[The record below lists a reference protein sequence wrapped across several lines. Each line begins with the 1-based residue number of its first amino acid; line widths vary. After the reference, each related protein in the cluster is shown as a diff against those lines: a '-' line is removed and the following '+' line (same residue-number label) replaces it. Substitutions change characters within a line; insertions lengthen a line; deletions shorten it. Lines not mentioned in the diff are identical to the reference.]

1 LRQIVEST
9 SDGTLEKFIE
19 ILFKVGLVDDVA
31 GTHEKVMTTFDR
43 IVELLLGAS
52 RVGDL
57 ERVMMKVRG
66 LTGPEGDLVFENLEA
81 INRIFDRWGTADL
94 ITRIAEKINDP
105 HIEDAAPLLTLLRLQ
120 NPGAAAHIAR
130 AAGLVTIPERRA
142 AVFELLPEI
151 IPGQLKE
158 IARILQSCDAT
169 HAHDLIRVLRSLEG
183 VDILTAINGALNNPD
198 AAVRLEALGN
208 LPPDKLHLYLQYI
221 LNALKD
227 KSKVVRGKAVH
238 LLARMPS
245 PQVHGHLL
253 QRIRDKDFAEVDLDE
268 KRRFFAAAS
277 LTGKPDGVVHG
288 AARRAQLPA
297 AQGGRGDARVRGHRP
312 RAADA
317 RAGGAGLRAREVAQ
331 VAVGRRARV
340 GAVGHSARATAAR
353 GAHAAALR
361 HPVQGHAHLRQT
373 GGYAP

>member
-1 LRQIVEST
+1 
-9 SDGTLEKFIE
+9 
-19 ILFKVGLVDDVA
+19 
-31 GTHEKVMTTFDR
+31 
-43 IVELLLGAS
+43 
-52 RVGDL
+52 
-57 ERVMMKVRG
+57 
-66 LTGPEGDLVFENLEA
+66 
-81 INRIFDRWGTADL
+81 
-94 ITRIAEKINDP
+94 
-105 HIEDAAPLLTLLRLQ
+105 
-120 NPGAAAHIAR
+120 
-130 AAGLVTIPERRA
+130 
-142 AVFELLPEI
+142 
-151 IPGQLKE
+151 
-158 IARILQSCDAT
+158 
-169 HAHDLIRVLRSLEG
+169 
-183 VDILTAINGALNNPD
+183 
-198 AAVRLEALGN
+198 VRLEALGN

-277 LTGKPDGVVHG
+277 LTGNPTEWFMELLDERSFLQRKGDEEMRACAAIGLALRMHG
-288 AARRAQLPA
+288 PA
-297 AQGGRGDARVRGHRP
+297 VP
-312 RAADA
+312 
-317 RAGGAGLRAREVAQ
+317 GLRAREVAQ

>member
-1 LRQIVEST
+1 ME
-9 SDGTLEKFIE
+9 
-19 ILFKVGLVDDVA
+19 
-31 GTHEKVMTTFDR
+31 HE
-43 IVELLLGAS
+43 
-52 RVGDL
+52 
-57 ERVMMKVRG
+57 ERH
-66 LTGPEGDLVFENLEA
+66 T
-81 INRIFDRWGTADL
+81 W
-94 ITRIAEKINDP
+94 
-105 HIEDAAPLLTLLRLQ
+105 
-120 NPGAAAHIAR
+120 
-130 AAGLVTIPERRA
+130 
-142 AVFELLPEI
+142 
-151 IPGQLKE
+151 LKE

-277 LTGKPDGVVHG
+277 LTGNPTEWFMELLDERSFLQRKGDEEMRGC
-288 AARRAQLPA
+288 AAI
-297 AQGGRGDARVRGHRP
+297 
-312 RAADA
+312 
-317 RAGGAGLRAREVAQ
+317 GL
-331 VAVGRRARV
+331 
-340 GAVGHSARATAAR
+340 
-353 GAHAAALR
+353 ALR
-361 HPVQGHAHLRQT
+361 MHGPAVPVFEREKSRKLQSDVVRESVQWAIQHVRQPREERT
-373 GGYAP
+373 RQLYDILFKGTLTFAKPAGTLHE